1 MNRQH
6 GGGRYAATEFNGA
19 SQSRSFDRQ
28 KMGILKAF
36 ALLWI
41 CFAAST
47 WAEAPIDPS
56 PARAM
61 AVLTADGSGK
71 ASPSAT
77 GTANAFEPEADLAF
91 ETGLNYYNGIGV
103 GKDFGEAVKWFRK
116 AAERDYA
123 PAQFFLG
130 LSYYS
135 GHGMPKN
142 DGEAVKWYYKA
153 AEQNYAPAQF
163 GLGVCYEEGQGVPK
177 NNGEAVKW
185 YFKAAEQNYAPAQS
199 NLGIAYGLGKGV
211 QKDSVES
218 YKWFLLASAN
228 GFQEWEKGIPIIE
241 SSMSREEI
249 AEGQKLAREFRPREE
264 WRATPNRSGR
274 SKGADASDVCWH
286 RVLHHR
292 RRIPHHQC
300 ACSRQRRPGALGD
313 GIRLDLRQISD
324 CRCGQRL
331 GVAQSRGK
339 IQRVAG

>member
-1 MNRQH
+1 MKAEHDPLASHIFVSRRDYRNANDTKGGKRREMNARLSFNTACELGFRGSSRRMGTADGRGGKTISSFAAGIEPAKSVRGLGRYAFDRLRVKGIDKMNRQH
-6 GGGRYAATEFNGA
+6 GGERYAATEF
-19 SQSRSFDRQ
+19 FDRQ

-41 CFAAST
+41 CFAASA

-61 AVLTADGSGK
+61 VVPTADGSGK

-77 GTANAFEPEADLAF
+77 GTANAFEPEADFAF

-185 YFKAAEQNYAPAQS
+185 YYKAAEQNLAAAD
-199 NLGIAYGLGKGV
+199 LV
-211 QKDSVES
+211 
-218 YKWFLLASAN
+218 WASAT
-228 GFQEWEKGIPIIE
+228 KV
-241 SSMSREEI
+241 
-249 AEGQKLAREFRPREE
+249 AE
-264 WRATPNRSGR
+264 
-274 SKGADASDVCWH
+274 
-286 RVLHHR
+286 
-292 RRIPHHQC
+292 
-300 ACSRQRRPGALGD
+300 ACRKMKAKR
-313 GIRLDLRQISD
+313 
-324 CRCGQRL
+324 
-331 GVAQSRGK
+331 
-339 IQRVAG
+339 